1 MKKLSF
7 AKSLASVSLAAV
19 CALGIVGCSEQTSD
33 TPTYTGGVAATV
45 NGVEIP
51 EDKVTQ
57 AIQDIRAQMSL
68 TDEDA
73 WGKWL
78 AENDYTPESVREE
91 IVNSY
96 VDQEL
101 VKQGADSEGITADS
115 AQVDQ
120 YVETM
125 RGHYD
130 SDTAWAEALE
140 AVGMT
145 EDEYRDNISLS
156 LVSQQLQQKV
166 GEGAAEPTDEEVLES
181 AKTYVSS
188 YDGAKKSSHIL
199 FEASDEAQAQ
209 EVLDK
214 INAGE
219 LDFAT
224 AAESY
229 SKDTASAAEGG
240 NVGWDRLSNL
250 VTEYTTALADLN
262 KGDVSGLVTST
273 YGIHIIQCTDVFEA
287 PEELTSLDQ
296 LPTEFQDSI
305 RAMLQ
310 SSNQSNAYYSWLE
323 EQRNAADV
331 QINDMPEGLPYWVD
345 MANYPKEESSEDSTG
360 VTAVDADGN
369 PIVLDEGAVEGE
381 GAGEQADASAEG
393 EEPWLRA
400 SMRALKVLK
409 MLPRSLPMRLLPTPR
424 AQRLLATTPSSLPK
438 ARPRAS
444 SLRRLPPSSTLEKQR
459 REGYL
464 AREETRAPAPMRGA
478 LRYVTGFALVDHQ
491 SDSSL
496 LGKKTS

>member
-7 AKSLASVSLAAV
+7 AKSLASVGLAAV

-68 TDEDA
+68 TEEDA
-73 WGKWL
+73 WGQWL
-78 AENDYTPESVREE
+78 ADNDYTPESVREE
-91 IVNSY
+91 IVNSF

-101 VKQGADSEGITADS
+101 VKQGGEAEGITADPTEI
-115 AQVDQ
+115 DQ

-130 SDTAWAEALE
+130 SDGAWAEALE

-145 EDEYRDNISLS
+145 EDEYRDNIALS

-166 GEGAAEPTDEEVLES
+166 GEGAAEPTDEEVLDA
-181 AKTYVSS
+181 AKETYAQA

-305 RAMLQ
+305 RTMLQ
-310 SSNQSNAYYSWLE
+310 SSNQSNAYYTWLE
-323 EQRNAADV
+323 EQRNAADI
-331 QINDMPEGLPYWVD
+331 QINDMPEGLPYYVD
-345 MANYPKEESSEDSTG
+345 MANYSKTETSTDGTG

-369 PIVLDEGAVEGE
+369 PITLDEGAADGEGEAPAEGTAEGE
-381 GAGEQADASAEG
+381 GAEAPVAEG
-393 EEPWLRA
+393 
-400 SMRALKVLK
+400 VD
-409 MLPRSLPMRLLPTPR
+409 
-424 AQRLLATTPSSLPK
+424 
-438 ARPRAS
+438 
-444 SLRRLPPSSTLEKQR
+444 
-459 REGYL
+459 EG
-464 AREETRAPAPMRGA
+464 AEGAEDAAAAAADEAAADTEGAAPAGDAAAAEQPTEGA
-478 LRYVTGFALVDHQ
+478 AEGAQPADGAQ
-491 SDSSL
+491 PAE
-496 LGKKTS
+496 GAAE

>member
-1 MKKLSF
+1 
-7 AKSLASVSLAAV
+7 
-19 CALGIVGCSEQTSD
+19 
-33 TPTYTGGVAATV
+33 
-45 NGVEIP
+45 
-51 EDKVTQ
+51 
-57 AIQDIRAQMSL
+57 
-68 TDEDA
+68 
-73 WGKWL
+73 
-78 AENDYTPESVREE
+78 
-91 IVNSY
+91 
-96 VDQEL
+96 
-101 VKQGADSEGITADS
+101 
-115 AQVDQ
+115 
-120 YVETM
+120 
-125 RGHYD
+125 
-130 SDTAWAEALE
+130 
-140 AVGMT
+140 MT

-287 PEELTSLDQ
+287 PRGADEPRS
-296 LPTEFQDSI
+296 
-305 RAMLQ
+305 
-310 SSNQSNAYYSWLE
+310 
-323 EQRNAADV
+323 AADRVPGLHPRHAAVFQPV
-331 QINDMPEGLPYWVD
+331 QRVLLVAGGAAQRRRYSDQASMPEGLPYWVD

-393 EEPWLRA
+393 EEPVA
-400 SMRALKVLK
+400 
-409 MLPRSLPMRLLPTPR
+409 
-424 AQRLLATTPSSLPK
+424 
-438 ARPRAS
+438 
-444 SLRRLPPSSTLEKQR
+444 
-459 REGYL
+459 EGVDEG
-464 AREETRAPAPMRGA
+464 AEGAEDAAAAAADEAAADAEGAAPAGDDAEQPTEGA
-478 LRYVTGFALVDHQ
+478 VEGIQPAETPAQ
-491 SDSSL
+491 
-496 LGKKTS
+496 

>member
-7 AKSLASVSLAAV
+7 AKSLASVGLAAV
-19 CALGIVGCSEQTSD
+19 CALDIVGCSEQTSD

-68 TDEDA
+68 TEEDA
-73 WGKWL
+73 WGQWL
-78 AENDYTPESVREE
+78 ADNDYTPESVREE
-91 IVNSY
+91 IVNSF

-101 VKQGADSEGITADS
+101 VKQGGEAEGITADPTEI
-115 AQVDQ
+115 DQ

-130 SDTAWAEALE
+130 SDSAWAEALE

-145 EDEYRDNISLS
+145 EDEYRDNIALS
-156 LVSQQLQQKV
+156 LVSQQLQEKV

-305 RAMLQ
+305 RTMLQ
-310 SSNQSNAYYSWLE
+310 SSNQSNAYYTWLE
-323 EQRNAADV
+323 EQRNAADI
-331 QINDMPEGLPYWVD
+331 QINDMPEGLPYYVD
-345 MANYPKEESSEDSTG
+345 MANYSKTETSTGGTG

-369 PIVLDEGAVEGE
+369 PITLDEGAEAPMAEGVDE
-381 GAGEQADASAEG
+381 GAEGAEDAAAAAADEAAADAEGAAPAGDDAAAEQPTEGAADGAQPAEG
-393 EEPWLRA
+393 AAE
-400 SMRALKVLK
+400 
-409 MLPRSLPMRLLPTPR
+409 
-424 AQRLLATTPSSLPK
+424 
-438 ARPRAS
+438 
-444 SLRRLPPSSTLEKQR
+444 
-459 REGYL
+459 
-464 AREETRAPAPMRGA
+464 
-478 LRYVTGFALVDHQ
+478 
-491 SDSSL
+491 
-496 LGKKTS
+496 

>member
-7 AKSLASVSLAAV
+7 AKSLASVGLAAV

-68 TDEDA
+68 TEEDA
-73 WGKWL
+73 WGQWL
-78 AENDYTPESVREE
+78 ADNDYTPESVREE
-91 IVNSY
+91 IVNSF

-101 VKQGADSEGITADS
+101 VKQGGEAEGITADPTEI
-115 AQVDQ
+115 DQ

-130 SDTAWAEALE
+130 SDSAWAEALE

-145 EDEYRDNISLS
+145 EDEYRDNIALS

-166 GEGAAEPTDEEVLES
+166 GEGAAEPTDEEVLDA
-181 AKTYVSS
+181 AKETYAQA

-305 RAMLQ
+305 RTMLQ
-310 SSNQSNAYYSWLE
+310 SSNQSNAYYTWLE
-323 EQRNAADV
+323 EQRNAADI
-331 QINDMPEGLPYWVD
+331 QINDMPEGLPYYVD
-345 MANYPKEESSEDSTG
+345 MANYSKTETSTDGTG

-369 PIVLDEGAVEGE
+369 PITLDEGAADGEGEAPAEGTAEGE
-381 GAGEQADASAEG
+381 GAEAPVAEGVDEGAEGAEDAAAAAADEAAADAEGAAPAGDAADQPAEDAGEGTQPADGAQPAEG
-393 EEPWLRA
+393 AAE
-400 SMRALKVLK
+400 
-409 MLPRSLPMRLLPTPR
+409 
-424 AQRLLATTPSSLPK
+424 
-438 ARPRAS
+438 
-444 SLRRLPPSSTLEKQR
+444 
-459 REGYL
+459 
-464 AREETRAPAPMRGA
+464 
-478 LRYVTGFALVDHQ
+478 
-491 SDSSL
+491 
-496 LGKKTS
+496 

>member
-7 AKSLASVSLAAV
+7 AKSLASVGLAAA

-68 TDEDA
+68 TEEDA
-73 WGKWL
+73 WGQWL
-78 AENDYTPESVREE
+78 ADNDYTPESVREE
-91 IVNSY
+91 IVNSF

-101 VKQGADSEGITADS
+101 VKQGGEAEGITADPTEI
-115 AQVDQ
+115 DQ

-130 SDTAWAEALE
+130 SDSAWAEALE

-145 EDEYRDNISLS
+145 EDEYRDNIALS
-156 LVSQQLQQKV
+156 LVSQQLQEKV

-305 RAMLQ
+305 RTMLQ
-310 SSNQSNAYYSWLE
+310 SSNQSNAYYTWLE
-323 EQRNAADV
+323 EQRNAADI
-331 QINDMPEGLPYWVD
+331 QINDMPEGLPYYVD
-345 MANYPKEESSEDSTG
+345 MANYSKTETSTDGTG

-369 PIVLDEGAVEGE
+369 PIVLDEETAEGEGE
-381 GAGEQADASAEG
+381 GAGAPVAEGVDEGAEGAEDAAAAAADEAAADAEGAAPAGDDAAAEQPTEGAQPADGAQPAEG
-393 EEPWLRA
+393 AAE
-400 SMRALKVLK
+400 
-409 MLPRSLPMRLLPTPR
+409 
-424 AQRLLATTPSSLPK
+424 
-438 ARPRAS
+438 
-444 SLRRLPPSSTLEKQR
+444 
-459 REGYL
+459 
-464 AREETRAPAPMRGA
+464 
-478 LRYVTGFALVDHQ
+478 
-491 SDSSL
+491 
-496 LGKKTS
+496 

>member
-7 AKSLASVSLAAV
+7 AKSLASVGLAAV
-19 CALGIVGCSEQTSD
+19 CALGIVGCSEQTGD
-33 TPTYTGGVAATV
+33 APTYTGGVAATV

-68 TDEDA
+68 TEEDA
-73 WGKWL
+73 WGQWL
-78 AENDYTPESVREE
+78 ADNDYTPESVREE
-91 IVNSY
+91 IVNSF

-101 VKQGADSEGITADS
+101 VKQGGEAEGITADPTEI
-115 AQVDQ
+115 DQ

-130 SDTAWAEALE
+130 SDSAWAEALE

-145 EDEYRDNISLS
+145 EDEYRDNIALS

-166 GEGAAEPTDEEVLES
+166 GEGAAEPTDEEVLDA
-181 AKTYVSS
+181 AKETYAQA

-305 RAMLQ
+305 RTMLQ
-310 SSNQSNAYYSWLE
+310 SSNQSNAYYTWLE
-323 EQRNAADV
+323 EQRNAADI
-331 QINDMPEGLPYWVD
+331 QINDMPEGLPYYVD
-345 MANYPKEESSEDSTG
+345 MANYSKTETSTDGTG

-369 PIVLDEGAVEGE
+369 PITLDEGAADGEGEAPAEGTAEGE
-381 GAGEQADASAEG
+381 GAEAPVAEGVDEGAEGAEDAAAAAADEAAADAEGAAPAGDDAAAEQPTEGATEGAAEG
-393 EEPWLRA
+393 AAE
-400 SMRALKVLK
+400 
-409 MLPRSLPMRLLPTPR
+409 
-424 AQRLLATTPSSLPK
+424 
-438 ARPRAS
+438 
-444 SLRRLPPSSTLEKQR
+444 
-459 REGYL
+459 
-464 AREETRAPAPMRGA
+464 
-478 LRYVTGFALVDHQ
+478 
-491 SDSSL
+491 
-496 LGKKTS
+496 

>member
-7 AKSLASVSLAAV
+7 AKSLASVGLAAV

-68 TDEDA
+68 TEEDA
-73 WGKWL
+73 WGQWL
-78 AENDYTPESVREE
+78 ADNDYTPESVREE
-91 IVNSY
+91 IVNSF

-101 VKQGADSEGITADS
+101 VKQGGEAEGITADPTEI
-115 AQVDQ
+115 DQ

-130 SDTAWAEALE
+130 SDSAWAEALE

-145 EDEYRDNISLS
+145 EDEYRDNIALS

-166 GEGAAEPTDEEVLES
+166 GEGAAEPTDEEVLDA
-181 AKTYVSS
+181 AKETYAQA

-305 RAMLQ
+305 RTMLQ
-310 SSNQSNAYYSWLE
+310 SSNQSNAYYTWLE
-323 EQRNAADV
+323 EQRNAADI
-331 QINDMPEGLPYWVD
+331 QINDMPEGLPYYVD
-345 MANYPKEESSEDSTG
+345 MANYSKTETSTDGTG

-369 PIVLDEGAVEGE
+369 PITLDEGAADGEGEAPAEGTAEGE
-381 GAGEQADASAEG
+381 GAEGAEDAAAAAADEAVADTEGAAPAGDDAAAEQPTEGAAEG
-393 EEPWLRA
+393 
-400 SMRALKVLK
+400 
-409 MLPRSLPMRLLPTPR
+409 
-424 AQRLLATTPSSLPK
+424 AQPA
-438 ARPRAS
+438 
-444 SLRRLPPSSTLEKQR
+444 
-459 REGYL
+459 EG
-464 AREETRAPAPMRGA
+464 AAE
-478 LRYVTGFALVDHQ
+478 
-491 SDSSL
+491 
-496 LGKKTS
+496 

>member
-7 AKSLASVSLAAV
+7 AKSLASVGLAAV

-68 TDEDA
+68 TEEDA
-73 WGKWL
+73 WGQWL
-78 AENDYTPESVREE
+78 ADNDYTPESVREE
-91 IVNSY
+91 IVNSF

-101 VKQGADSEGITADS
+101 VKQGGEAEGITADPTEI
-115 AQVDQ
+115 DQ

-130 SDTAWAEALE
+130 SDSAWAEALE

-145 EDEYRDNISLS
+145 EDEYRDNIALS

-166 GEGAAEPTDEEVLES
+166 GEGAAEPTDEEVLDA
-181 AKTYVSS
+181 AKETYAQA

-305 RAMLQ
+305 RTMLQ
-310 SSNQSNAYYSWLE
+310 SSNQSNAYYTWLE
-323 EQRNAADV
+323 EQRNAADI
-331 QINDMPEGLPYWVD
+331 QINDMPEGLPYYVD
-345 MANYPKEESSEDSTG
+345 MANYSKTETSTDGTG

-369 PIVLDEGAVEGE
+369 PITLDEGAADGEGEAPAEGTAEGE
-381 GAGEQADASAEG
+381 GAEAPVAEGVDEGAEGAEDAAAVAADEAAADAEGAAPAGDDAAADQPTEGATEGAAEG
-393 EEPWLRA
+393 AAE
-400 SMRALKVLK
+400 
-409 MLPRSLPMRLLPTPR
+409 
-424 AQRLLATTPSSLPK
+424 
-438 ARPRAS
+438 
-444 SLRRLPPSSTLEKQR
+444 
-459 REGYL
+459 
-464 AREETRAPAPMRGA
+464 
-478 LRYVTGFALVDHQ
+478 
-491 SDSSL
+491 
-496 LGKKTS
+496 

>member
-1 MKKLSF
+1 MKKLPF

-240 NVGWDRLSNL
+240 NVGSGSSFEPGDR
-250 VTEYTTALADLN
+250 VHHGARRPEQGRRERA
-262 KGDVSGLVTST
+262 GDQHLWHSHHSVHRCVRGPRGAGEPRS
-273 YGIHIIQCTDVFEA
+273 
-287 PEELTSLDQ
+287 
-296 LPTEFQDSI
+296 
-305 RAMLQ
+305 
-310 SSNQSNAYYSWLE
+310 
-323 EQRNAADV
+323 AADRVPGLHPRHAAVFQPV
-331 QINDMPEGLPYWVD
+331 QRVLLVAGGAAQRRRHSDQRHARGAALLGRYGELSPGGK
-345 MANYPKEESSEDSTG
+345 AREDSTG

-369 PIVLDEGAVEGE
+369 PIVLDEGAVEG
-381 GAGEQADASAEG
+381 GGRRRAG
-393 EEPWLRA
+393 
-400 SMRALKVLK
+400 
-409 MLPRSLPMRLLPTPR
+409 
-424 AQRLLATTPSSLPK
+424 
-438 ARPRAS
+438 
-444 SLRRLPPSSTLEKQR
+444 RRKR
-459 REGYL
+459 RG
-464 AREETRAPAPMRGA
+464 RGA
-478 LRYVTGFALVDHQ
+478 RG
-491 SDSSL
+491 
-496 LGKKTS
+496 

>member
-1 MKKLSF
+1 MKKLPF

-296 LPTEFQDSI
+296 LPTEFQEYLTY
-305 RAMLQ
+305 ME
-310 SSNQSNAYYSWLE
+310 QSNASQNFSTWFE
-323 EQRNAADV
+323 EYRNNAEITV
-331 QINDMPEGLPYWVD
+331 NPMPEGLPYD
-345 MANYPKEESSEDSTG
+345 IDLAPYEEAAAQNAEGDAAATEGTEQPSDETMSAEDQAAADAAAADAAADEAAAG
-360 VTAVDADGN
+360 EAGADAAAADEAGDAAAADEAAADQTAADQAGADAAADQTAADQAGA
-369 PIVLDEGAVEGE
+369 DAAADQAAEGAEGT
-381 GAGEQADASAEG
+381 Q
-393 EEPWLRA
+393 
-400 SMRALKVLK
+400 
-409 MLPRSLPMRLLPTPR
+409 
-424 AQRLLATTPSSLPK
+424 Q
-438 ARPRAS
+438 
-444 SLRRLPPSSTLEKQR
+444 
-459 REGYL
+459 
-464 AREETRAPAPMRGA
+464 
-478 LRYVTGFALVDHQ
+478 
-491 SDSSL
+491 
-496 LGKKTS
+496 

>member
-140 AVGMT
+140 AVGG
-145 EDEYRDNISLS
+145 Y
-156 LVSQQLQQKV
+156 
-166 GEGAAEPTDEEVLES
+166 
-181 AKTYVSS
+181 
-188 YDGAKKSSHIL
+188 
-199 FEASDEAQAQ
+199 
-209 EVLDK
+209 
-214 INAGE
+214 
-219 LDFAT
+219 
-224 AAESY
+224 
-229 SKDTASAAEGG
+229 
-240 NVGWDRLSNL
+240 
-250 VTEYTTALADLN
+250 
-262 KGDVSGLVTST
+262 
-273 YGIHIIQCTDVFEA
+273 
-287 PEELTSLDQ
+287 
-296 LPTEFQDSI
+296 
-305 RAMLQ
+305 
-310 SSNQSNAYYSWLE
+310 
-323 EQRNAADV
+323 
-331 QINDMPEGLPYWVD
+331 
-345 MANYPKEESSEDSTG
+345 SEDRHCLLCEDYDLLLRLYAKGFTG
-360 VTAVDADGN
+360 RN
-369 PIVLDEGAVEGE
+369 
-381 GAGEQADASAEG
+381 
-393 EEPWLRA
+393 
-400 SMRALKVLK
+400 
-409 MLPRSLPMRLLPTPR
+409 LPERLLIYTLPSTAKGSRTIVHRWNETVTRWRRFRELGVLGR
-424 AQRLLATTPSSLPK
+424 AWPYVCKPLAVGLLPEHL
-438 ARPRAS
+438 
-444 SLRRLPPSSTLEKQR
+444 LRRLKER
-459 REGYL
+459 H
-464 AREETRAPAPMRGA
+464 TR
-478 LRYVTGFALVDHQ
+478 
-491 SDSSL
+491 S
-496 LGKKTS
+496 

>member
-7 AKSLASVSLAAV
+7 AKSLASVGLAAV

-68 TDEDA
+68 TEEDA
-73 WGKWL
+73 WGQWL
-78 AENDYTPESVREE
+78 ADNDYTPESVREE
-91 IVNSY
+91 IVNSF

-101 VKQGADSEGITADS
+101 VKQGGEAEGITADPTEI
-115 AQVDQ
+115 DQ

-130 SDTAWAEALE
+130 SDSAWAEALE

-145 EDEYRDNISLS
+145 EDEYRDNIALS
-156 LVSQQLQQKV
+156 LVSQQLQEKV
-166 GEGAAEPTDEEVLES
+166 GEGAAEPTDEEVLDA
-181 AKTYVSS
+181 AKETYAQA

-305 RAMLQ
+305 RTMLQ
-310 SSNQSNAYYSWLE
+310 SSNQSNAYYTWLE
-323 EQRNAADV
+323 EQRNAADI
-331 QINDMPEGLPYWVD
+331 QINDMPEGLPYYVD
-345 MANYPKEESSEDSTG
+345 MANYSKTETSTDGTG

-369 PIVLDEGAVEGE
+369 PIVLDEETAEGEGEAPAEGTAEGE
-381 GAGEQADASAEG
+381 GAEAPVAEG
-393 EEPWLRA
+393 
-400 SMRALKVLK
+400 VD
-409 MLPRSLPMRLLPTPR
+409 
-424 AQRLLATTPSSLPK
+424 
-438 ARPRAS
+438 
-444 SLRRLPPSSTLEKQR
+444 
-459 REGYL
+459 EGAEGAEDAAAAAAYE
-464 AREETRAPAPMRGA
+464 AAADTEGAAPAGDDAAVEQPAEGA
-478 LRYVTGFALVDHQ
+478 AE
-491 SDSSL
+491 
-496 LGKKTS
+496 

>member
-7 AKSLASVSLAAV
+7 AKSLASVGLAAV

-68 TDEDA
+68 TEEDA
-73 WGKWL
+73 WGQWL
-78 AENDYTPESVREE
+78 ADNDYTPESVREE
-91 IVNSY
+91 IVNSF

-101 VKQGADSEGITADS
+101 VKQGGEAEGITADPTEI
-115 AQVDQ
+115 DQ

-130 SDTAWAEALE
+130 SDSAWAEALE

-145 EDEYRDNISLS
+145 EDEYRDNIALS
-156 LVSQQLQQKV
+156 LVSQQLQEKV
-166 GEGAAEPTDEEVLES
+166 GEDAAEPTDEEVLDA
-181 AKTYVSS
+181 AKETYAQA

-305 RAMLQ
+305 RATLQ
-310 SSNQSNAYYSWLE
+310 SSNQSNAYYTWLE
-323 EQRNAADV
+323 EQRNAADI
-331 QINDMPEGLPYWVD
+331 QINDMPEGLPYYVD
-345 MANYPKEESSEDSTG
+345 MANYSKTETSTDGTG
-360 VTAVDADGN
+360 VTATDADGN
-369 PIVLDEGAVEGE
+369 PIVLDEETAEGEGEASAEGATEGE
-381 GAGEQADASAEG
+381 GAEAPVAEG
-393 EEPWLRA
+393 VDEGAEGA
-400 SMRALKVLK
+400 EDAAAEQ
-409 MLPRSLPMRLLPTPR
+409 PTEGAADG
-424 AQRLLATTPSSLPK
+424 AQPA
-438 ARPRAS
+438 
-444 SLRRLPPSSTLEKQR
+444 
-459 REGYL
+459 EG
-464 AREETRAPAPMRGA
+464 AAE
-478 LRYVTGFALVDHQ
+478 
-491 SDSSL
+491 
-496 LGKKTS
+496 